1 METLRK
7 IAIDTNMLLG
17 IETLKINP
25 FEELTDRL
33 GKIEFGIPET
43 VYAELEHHANKKAVT
58 TAQLVL
64 AQEKPTTIAT
74 RATNADDALL
84 ELAEKGYTI
93 ATNDKALRKKIKDMG
108 YHCIYL
114 RKKQVLEIG

>member
-25 FEELTDRL
+25 FEQLTTTF
-33 GKIEFGIPET
+33 GKIEFGIPES
-43 VYAELEHHANKKAVT
+43 VYTELEQHANKKAVT
-58 TAQLVL
+58 TAKLVL
-64 AQEKPTTIAT
+64 EQEKTKTVKTHAK
-74 RATNADDALL
+74 NADDALL
-84 ELAEKGYTI
+84 ELADKGYTV
-93 ATNDKALRKKIKDMG
+93 ATNDKALRKKIKDTG